1 MKAADSNMPDD
12 APMTISAA
20 RLPSLPLLRPRGGA
34 GLLRRNASVPWPLYA
49 ALGFFLVGVVLKAC
63 SLIPVG

>member
-1 MKAADSNMPDD
+1 
-12 APMTISAA
+12 MTISAA